1 MLSTFNHDVIVCKN
15 LFEISTKENIFL
27 SELSD
32 MESIMLNK
40 LSYYIAFVL
49 VLQLISFLLG
59 FGTNYEMYKLSLML
73 GILVINI
80 LVLDTFKSN
89 KLKRVKVRNRQ

>member
-1 MLSTFNHDVIVCKN
+1 MLSTFNYDLIICKN

-89 KLKRVKVRNRQ
+89 KLKRVEVKNRQ

>member
-1 MLSTFNHDVIVCKN
+1 MLSTFNNNVILCKN